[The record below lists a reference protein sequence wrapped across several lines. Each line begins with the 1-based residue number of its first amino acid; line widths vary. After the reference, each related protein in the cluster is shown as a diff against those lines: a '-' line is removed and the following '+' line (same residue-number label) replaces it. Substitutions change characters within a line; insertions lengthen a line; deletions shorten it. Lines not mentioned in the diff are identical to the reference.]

1 MKLQRPKVP
10 GRTVLVRVAAALTVV
25 AGLLALSVRAA
36 AAEAPV
42 ALSVR
47 AVAAE
52 GPAGAGQVSTPAGV
66 VRLIDEYLAAK
77 SAASVN
83 RTMSFFD
90 RGDTTYVDATLGWKF
105 PTWDSLKALFNKLMP
120 KYAAGARSYQ
130 TEVLGDAQGA
140 VVFFTNTPQEYGHEV
155 RGIAVVDIRNGKFV
169 RWVDYFDG
177 RHVGVSVTES
187 LRTPP
192 AQFPADFG
200 QSRVGGSASPTM
212 TRLAGELS
220 TDFAQGNSEQAARLF
235 APDAVLE
242 DLTLHTAVVGR
253 QSITAYLA
261 RALPS
266 LPYGRGAQVRHVV
279 GGAAGGG
286 YEWKNPGASV
296 PRGVNAIKLN
306 SRGQI
311 VQLTATWDGSLVT
324 PAWITHQTALAI
336 ES

>member
-10 GRTVLVRVAAALTVV
+10 GRAVLVRVAAALTVV

-36 AAEAPV
+36 ATEA
-42 ALSVR
+42 
-47 AVAAE
+47 
-52 GPAGAGQVSTPAGV
+52 PAGAGQVSTSAGV

-77 SAASVN
+77 SAHSPD

-90 RGDTTYVDATLGWKF
+90 RGNTTYVDATLGWKF
-105 PTWDSLKALFNKLMP
+105 PTWGSLKALFSKYMP
-120 KYAAGARSYQ
+120 QWPAGARSYQ

-140 VVFFTNTPQEYGHEV
+140 VVFFTNTPQEFGHEI

-169 RWVDYFDG
+169 RWVDYWDG
-177 RHVGVSVTES
+177 RHFGVSATKS

-192 AQFPADFG
+192 SQFPADFG
-200 QSRVGGSASPTM
+200 ESRVGGSASPTM
-212 TRLAGELS
+212 TRIAGELS
-220 TDFAQGNSEQAARLF
+220 TDFAQVNSEQAARLF

-242 DLTLHTAVVGR
+242 DLTLHTVVVGR
-253 QSITAYLA
+253 QSIAAYLA

-286 YEWKNPGASV
+286 YEWMHPGASV
-296 PRGVNAIKLN
+296 PRGVNAIELN
-306 SRGQI
+306 SQGQI
-311 VQLTATWDGSLVT
+311 VQLTAIWDGSLVT
-324 PAWITHQTALAI
+324 SAWISHQMSLAI
-336 ES
+336 EG

>member
-1 MKLQRPKVP
+1 MKPHRHKVP
-10 GRTVLVRVAAALTVV
+10 GRAELIRVAAAFTAV
-25 AGLLALSVRAA
+25 AGLLASGVRAA
-36 AAEAPV
+36 AAE
-42 ALSVR
+42 
-47 AVAAE
+47 
-52 GPAGAGQVSTPAGV
+52 GPPAAGQVSTPAGA

-77 SAASVN
+77 SAHSPD

-90 RGDTTYVDATLGWKF
+90 RGNTTYVDATLGWKF
-105 PTWDSLKALFNKLMP
+105 PTWDSLQALFSKYMP
-120 KYAAGARSYQ
+120 QWPAGARSYQ

-140 VVFFTNTPQEYGHEV
+140 VVFFTNTPQEFGHEI

-169 RWVDYFDG
+169 RWVDYWDG
-177 RHVGVSVTES
+177 RHFGVSATES

-200 QSRVGGSASPTM
+200 ESRAGESASPAM
-212 TRLAGELS
+212 TRITGELS
-220 TDFAQGNSEQAARLF
+220 TDFARDNSEQAAQLF

-242 DLTLHTAVVGR
+242 DLTLHTAVAGR
-253 QSITAYLA
+253 QSIAAYLA

-266 LPYGRGAQVRHVV
+266 LPYGQGAQVRHVV

-286 YEWKNPGASV
+286 YEWTNPGALA
-296 PRGVNAIKLN
+296 PRGVTTIKLN

-311 VQLTATWDGSLVT
+311 VQLTSIWDGSLVT
-324 PAWITHQTALAI
+324 PAWITQQMSLTI